1 MSLNEK
7 ELEERLAKVE
17 QVFKDTAEQSGVS
30 LDESAVLGDRLGEW
44 LDARVEQLIEKALDE
59 KLKEKM
65 ASLSESLPDAISDY
79 VDSCM
84 EEVSTKLDE
93 KQASLKES
101 LADGIAEVLSESI
114 ETIAEKCGDKE
125 GDCEE
130 DDDEAEDDEKDAEK
144 DDDDDEKPVKEG
156 LDEKAYKILES
167 IKEHLSFNEY
177 QHVKELIAEQNF
189 SNESEV
195 QQFFENNVETEED
208 KPEPVVES
216 FVEAYARLL
225 KF

>member
-17 QVFKDTAEQSGVS
+17 QVFKDTAEQSGVG

-84 EEVSTKLDE
+84 EEVSAKLDE
-93 KQASLKES
+93 KQASLQEN

-114 ETIAEKCGDKE
+114 ETIAEKCSEKD
-125 GDCEE
+125 GDCEKDE
-130 DDDEAEDDEKDAEK
+130 DEAEDVDDAEK
-144 DDDDDEKPVKEG
+144 DEDDDEKPVKEG

-189 SNESEV
+189 ANESEV
-195 QQFFENNVETEED
+195 QQFFESNIETEED